1 MIKKKIVLL
10 LGVLFVISSCLG
22 FGGAATPEAH
32 EISFIPGECLKSC
45 KLQPAYYDAPTII
58 GAPTTDEK
66 VPFWIYTAHRPKS
79 LAFSLEMDL
88 DIKMESFSGFIAS
101 DYRYCPSDNIFKSF
115 GDSSKLVKNEYET
128 AYESI
133 KNSPDWVTH
142 SLCLSSIYYCGGMV
156 ITASDDFAGIPAGE
170 NIASIAEVYN
180 YDSDR
185 RLPFI
190 NVPEGYISLGRFICV
205 LIPMEDRQIVEDVLK
220 ISIEIPVKV
229 GLFLNYLM
237 DKRTNPDATM
247 QFRDEVL
254 ICEFTVSRGLK

>member
-1 MIKKKIVLL
+1 MKKIVLII
-10 LGVLFVISSCLG
+10 GVLLVISSCLG

-32 EISFIPGECLKSC
+32 EISFIPGECLKSS

-66 VPFWIYTAHRPKS
+66 APFWIYTDHRPKS
-79 LAFSLEMDL
+79 LAFTLEMDL
-88 DIKMESFSGFIAS
+88 DIKMESFSSFITS
-101 DYRYCPSDNIFKSF
+101 DYRYCPSDIIFKSF
-115 GDSSKLVKNEYET
+115 GNSSKLVKNEYET

-156 ITASDDFAGIPAGE
+156 ITASKEFAGIAAGD
-170 NIASIAEVYN
+170 NLASVAEVYN
-180 YDSDR
+180 PDSYY

-190 NVPEGYISLGRFICV
+190 DVPEGYLPLSRFATI
-205 LIPMEDRQIVEDVLK
+205 LIPMGDRQIVDDVLK

-237 DKRTNPDATM
+237 EKKTNPDATM

-254 ICEFTVSRGLK
+254 TCEFTVPRGLR